1 MTPITFA
8 KIAIKLVA
16 VYLMAQGIMQV
27 PSIVTLFQFSTTPMD
42 ENVQVVFVLVSAIFM
57 PLIAGIVLWV
67 ISNWLSRRIVAGV
80 PQDESANNSLPDIQ
94 AVAISTVGLIV
105 VVLSLPQLISLAVQL
120 FGHTSILN
128 DEKIFSTAILS
139 SFVASCVKVV
149 LGLAL
154 VLGASG
160 WVRLLYKIRGL
171 GLK

>member
-1 MTPITFA
+1 MNPVTFA
-8 KIAIKLVA
+8 KIAIKIVA

-27 PSIVTLFQFSTTPMD
+27 PSIISLFQFSSTPMG
-42 ENVQVVFVLVSAIFM
+42 ENAQVIFVLVSAIFM
-57 PLIAGIVLWV
+57 PLIAGILLWA
-67 ISNWLSRRIVAGV
+67 ISNWLSRYIVAGV
-80 PQDESANNSLPDIQ
+80 PQDESANNSLPHIQ

-120 FGHTSILN
+120 FGHTSVLN
-128 DEKIFSTAILS
+128 DEKVFSTAILS

-160 WVRLLYKIRGL
+160 WVKLLYKIRGL